1 MRRVVYLS
9 GALAG
14 HTYQQAK
21 TDHDKAASLLLAR
34 GWDILDPLR
43 GREILSTLQQ
53 PMDGPE
59 TVALLGVTDAALIQ
73 RDEDDVHRADVVLIL
88 TGDYPSWG
96 TAMEWAEAAILYHKP
111 VVVVGTKYKD
121 HPWCKHYASYF
132 AETVEDAINFLDS
145 FLDRGYRL
153 AEEKSDGRKENSWT

>member
-9 GALAG
+9 GNLAG
-14 HTYQQAK
+14 RTYAEAK
-21 TDHDKAASLLLAR
+21 PERDLATKLLLLR
-34 GWDILDPLR
+34 GWDVLDPLR
-43 GREILSTLQQ
+43 GREILSTLTG

-59 TVALLGVTDAALIQ
+59 TVALLGTTDAALVQ
-73 RDEDDVHRADVVLIL
+73 RDEDDVHRADVILVL
-88 TGDYPSWG
+88 TGNHASWG
-96 TAMEWAEAAILYHKP
+96 TAFEWCEATVLWKKP

-132 AETVEDAINFLDS
+132 AETVEEAVHFLDT

-153 AEEKSDGRKENSWT
+153 KKSDSTKEK